1 MKETVDAVVVGAGY
15 AGLAAA
21 RKLTDEGCSTVV
33 LEARDRVGGRTH
45 TVEEAG
51 AKVDL
56 GGQWIGP
63 GQDHIYAL
71 AAETGVATFPQ
82 STAGDDVVLEDGRP
96 LRVTGDDGY
105 DPGDLEE
112 YGAALAALDRAAADI
127 PLDRPWAAPEADT
140 LDAMTLE
147 TWLDGQLERPGA
159 RTMLATTVANLF
171 AAQPS
176 SLSLL
181 HVLFYVRSGGGW
193 QSLANTEGG
202 AQQDRLV
209 GGLQEPAVRLA
220 ARLGDAVRLRWPVRT
235 ITQDSR
241 GVAVTGEAGEVR
253 ADRAIVAI
261 PPTLAGRLVYDPPLP
276 AGRDQLTQRLPGGSV
291 VKFNLVYPT
300 PWWRELGQRGFVYS
314 PDEPVSMM
322 FDATPA
328 EGEPGVIVGF
338 MEGAKGVEAG
348 RLAAA
353 ARRALVIEQAE
364 RALGPPSEQRIGYVD
379 RDWSAEQWT
388 RGCYGAHFPP
398 GVWTQ
403 LGPSLREPVGRIHWA
418 GTETADRW
426 MGYVDGAIE
435 SGIRAAVEVLED
447 RSRASAGSSTR
458 PRSLTAAAARHRSA
472 PGSAP
477 R

>member
-1 MKETVDAVVVGAGY
+1 MKEIVDAVVVGAGY

-21 RKLTDEGCSTVV
+21 RKLTEAGCSTVV
-33 LEARDRVGGRTH
+33 LEARDRVGGRAH

-82 STAGDDVVLEDGRP
+82 WTAGQDVMLENGRP
-96 LRVTGDDGY
+96 LRVTEETY
-105 DPGDLEE
+105 DPDDLEE
-112 YGAALAALDRAAADI
+112 YGTAVAALDQAAADI
-127 PLDRPWAAPEADT
+127 PLDRPWTAPHAT
-140 LDAMTLE
+140 SLDAMTLQ
-147 TWLDGQLERPGA
+147 TWLDQHLERPGA

-171 AAQPS
+171 AAEPA

-193 QSLANTEGG
+193 ESLVNTEGG

-220 ARLGDAVRLRWPVRT
+220 AGLGDAVRLEWPVRA
-235 ITQDSR
+235 ISQDSE
-241 GVAVTGEAGEVR
+241 GVVVAGEAGELR
-253 ADRAIVAI
+253 ARRAIVAT
-261 PPTLAGRLVYDPPLP
+261 PPTLAGRLVYEPALP
-276 AGRDQLTQRLPGGSV
+276 GGRDQLTQRLPGGSV

-300 PWWRELGQRGFVYS
+300 PWWREPGLGGFVYS
-314 PDEPVSMM
+314 PDETVTMM

-328 EGEPGVIVGF
+328 EGQPGVIVGF
-338 MEGAKGVEAG
+338 MEGAKGVEAAA
-348 RLAAA
+348 LAAA
-353 ARRALVIEQAE
+353 ERRALVIEQAE
-364 RALGPPSEQRIGYVD
+364 RALAPPSEQSIGYVD
-379 RDWSAEQWT
+379 RDWSAEEWT

-403 LGPSLREPVGRIHWA
+403 LGPSLRQPVGRIHWA
-418 GTETADRW
+418 GTETAQRW

-435 SGIRAAVEVLED
+435 SGIRAADEVLED
-447 RSRASAGSSTR
+447 PSQPSRRSPES
-458 PRSLTAAAARHRSA
+458 PE
-472 PGSAP
+472 
-477 R
+477 

>member
-1 MKETVDAVVVGAGY
+1 MTDVCDVVVVGGGY

-21 RKLTDEGCSTVV
+21 RTLIPEGCSTLV
-33 LEARDRVGGRTH
+33 LEARDRVGGRTD

-51 AKVDL
+51 ARVDL

-71 AAETGVATFPQ
+71 AAEMDVATFPQ
-82 STAGDDVVLEDGRP
+82 WTAGEDVVLEDGYP
-96 LRVTGDDGY
+96 LRISGEQGY
-105 DPGDLEE
+105 DPDDLEQ
-112 YGAALAALDRAAADI
+112 YGAAAAALEQAAAGI
-127 PLDRPWAAPEADT
+127 PLDRPWAAAEARM

-147 TWLDGQLERPGA
+147 TWLDQQLERPGA
-159 RTMLATTVANLF
+159 STMLATTVANIF
-171 AAQPS
+171 AAEPA

-181 HVLFYVRSGGGW
+181 HVLFYIRSGGGW
-193 QSLANTEGG
+193 ESLVNTEGG

-220 ARLGDAVRLRWPVRT
+220 ARLGDAVRLRWPVRA
-235 ITQDSR
+235 ISQDSR
-241 GVAVTGEAGEVR
+241 GVTVTGEAGEVR
-253 ADRAIVAI
+253 ARRAIVAI
-261 PPTLAGRLVYDPPLP
+261 PPTLAGRLVYDPALP
-276 AGRDQLTQRLPGGSV
+276 GARDQLTQRLPGGSV

-300 PWWRELGQRGFVYS
+300 PWWRELGHRGFVYS
-314 PDEPVSMM
+314 RNELASMM

-338 MEGAKGVEAG
+338 MEGAKGIEAG
-348 RLAAA
+348 RLTTAE
-353 ARRALVIEQAE
+353 RRAIVIEQAE
-364 RALGPPSEQRIGYVD
+364 RALGPPSEQSIGYVD
-379 RDWSAEQWT
+379 RDWSAEEWT

-418 GTETADRW
+418 GTETAERW

-447 RSRASAGSSTR
+447 APSPARRLAR
-458 PRSLTAAAARHRSA
+458 PVQSA
-472 PGSAP
+472 PTP
-477 R
+477 HL